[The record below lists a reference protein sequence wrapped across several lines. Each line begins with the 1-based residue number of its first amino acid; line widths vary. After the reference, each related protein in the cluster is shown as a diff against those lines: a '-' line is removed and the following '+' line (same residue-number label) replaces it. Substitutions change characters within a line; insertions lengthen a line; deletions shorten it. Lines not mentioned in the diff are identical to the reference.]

1 MNSVSAHKLVLA
13 FATLV
18 AAGFLCVSC
27 SEKLPPPDKSPL
39 TEAEKQVRLFAV
51 VRAGD
56 YVVAV
61 SSNGF
66 YRTQASTKNWERVS
80 VPRGMSVQG
89 QFVTSQTDSNSVFY
103 WPLAFENKGG
113 LYISHDAG
121 STWSLTCGDYSFQ
134 SVYPNK
140 DGKIY
145 AIVLKGFTSK
155 SSDLVWKK
163 EGSNQAIRWLILLSE
178 NQGRSWKNITAN
190 IGAGVQLISIFSDP
204 TSLKRVCVVG
214 NSIRN
219 YIFEPIDDNYSKWNS
234 TREWEWRKDSK
245 TDDEFLRG
253 GYSTGNILYM
263 LNARLSNY
271 FDYDFGSAAQLPA
284 FEISVETNH
293 LVFGSEDKIEIPVT
307 IKFREPGVTVKL
319 PDTTNGEEMWS
330 IQMITPSGERLRS
343 GAKVNRLGRAVTEV
357 LRQQY
362 RALPD
367 FKIAEV
373 SVTNSYSRT
382 IALSHLSDFSKPGEY
397 RFRLGYSSSGWAWEQ
412 SEHEGHGI
420 KTDIWDGSFCSAI
433 FTLTIKP

>member
-1 MNSVSAHKLVLA
+1 MNSVSAHKFVIA

-18 AAGFLCVSC
+18 AAGILCASC

-39 TEAEKQVRLFAV
+39 TDAEKKARFFAV
-51 VRAGD
+51 SHVGD
-56 YVVAV
+56 FVVAV
-61 SSNGF
+61 NSNGF

-89 QFVTSQTDSNSVFY
+89 RFATSQSDSNSIFY
-103 WPLAFENKGG
+103 WPYSFGKSGG
-113 LYISHDAG
+113 LFVSQDAG
-121 STWSLTCGDYSFQ
+121 NKWSLVSSEFGFRF
-134 SVYPNK
+134 VYPNR
-140 DGKIY
+140 DGRLY
-145 AIVLKGFTSK
+145 AIVEKEVTVDSRKGFRSRLVV
-155 SSDLVWKK
+155 SD
-163 EGSNQAIRWLILLSE
+163 
-178 NQGRSWKNITAN
+178 NQGKTWND
-190 IGAGVQLISIFSDP
+190 ISRDIFGDLYAVFADP
-204 TSLKRVCVVG
+204 KHTNRVCVVG

-219 YIFEPIDDNYSKWNS
+219 YIFESPDDTYSKWTG

-253 GYSTGNILYM
+253 GYSTGNTLYM
-263 LNARLSNY
+263 LNARLNNY

-293 LVFGSEDKIEIPVT
+293 LVFGPEDKIEIPVT

-343 GAKVNRLGRAVTEV
+343 GAKLNRLGRAVTEV

-373 SVTNSYSRT
+373 STTNSYLRT

-397 RFRLGYSSSGWAWEQ
+397 RFRLCYSSSGWAWEQ

-420 KTDIWDGSFCSAI
+420 KTDIWDGTFCSAN